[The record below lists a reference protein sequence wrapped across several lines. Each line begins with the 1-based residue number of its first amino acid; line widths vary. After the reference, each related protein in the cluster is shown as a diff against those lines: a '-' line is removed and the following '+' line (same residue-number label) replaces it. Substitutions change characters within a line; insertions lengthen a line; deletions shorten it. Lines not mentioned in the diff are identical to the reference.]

1 MARRELWEQVDADL
15 YQILGVPETAS
26 DDDIAEAWRS
36 VAKRTHPDRGG
47 SVGEFQ
53 GAEVA
58 YQVLSDPLER
68 RRYDRATRFPAV
80 TPNSVPRMPA
90 GGGSGGG
97 FSWSASSW
105 TASSWAPGTG
115 PDAGYVPQY
124 EYDYRDPGPSPKL
137 NLWVVVLTVLLVLI
151 AIAAFFFM
159 AAFTLLMI
167 FAVGVTLVGRLFK
180 TKSKSP

>member
-1 MARRELWEQVDADL
+1 MARRELWEQVDVDL

-26 DDDIAEAWRS
+26 DDDIAEAWRL

-47 SVGEFQ
+47 SVGDFQ

-68 RRYDRATRFPAV
+68 RRYDRATRFPSV

-90 GGGSGGG
+90 DGRGGG
-97 FSWSASSW
+97 FSW
-105 TASSWAPGTG
+105 TASSWSPGTDA
-115 PDAGYVPQY
+115 DAGYVPQY

-137 NLWVVVLTVLLVLI
+137 NLWVVVLTVLLVI
-151 AIAAFFFM
+151 SAIAAFFFM
-159 AAFTLLMI
+159 AAFTLLVI
-167 FAVGVTLVGRLFK
+167 LAVGVTLVGRLFR
-180 TKSKSP
+180 TSSKSP